1 VPLPR
6 NSWLSVAQFALLFAL
21 LAGTHTQA
29 AEPDQ
34 IAHGR
39 QLVSQIGCSQC
50 HTDLPQDSSLRE
62 LTPDLSSAGL
72 RYQPAWLFDFLQNPT
87 RVRHHIGNAR
97 MPAFSVTTKEA
108 LALTI
113 FLESQRQTD
122 GNWPPLPVG
131 LDAPRDTAPVSKDEF
146 HAELSHGLICL
157 TCHDYEGKGGHR
169 AVEFTNVSIRI
180 RREWV
185 GQYLVAPTRFGVSPA
200 TMPAQ
205 FFQLTPDRAHFR
217 EVTPGAAGKIQRITS
232 HLFSL
237 NATRRDALAQNLAA
251 ARHQFPDVT
260 AAHGETL
267 FRSLNCAACHRHH
280 SITPRTNAAPSL
292 AAEGLRVQKSWLE
305 SFLAHPTALRPF
317 GHQPGDGARMPDFR
331 LNAEEV
337 RSISAFLL
345 SQQSGL
351 IILKTE
357 YHPQIKSAFALNK
370 AALLLRDKLSC
381 LGCHSLDG
389 TGGRIAPDLGLARER
404 LQPSYVLNILRDP
417 RAVAPHSIMP
427 QAPLPEDT
435 VRLIAD
441 FLLQRDSVSHETSYL
456 SPLDQPAITAPATTR
471 AAQNYARHCA
481 ACHGV
486 DGKGDGFNAA
496 FLPVKPTLHA
506 DALAMSR
513 RPDDTLFDGIHAGG
527 LVLNKSHLMPAW
539 GNSFSSEEIRELVK
553 HIRSLCRCEGPA
565 WFRDDAK

>member
-1 VPLPR
+1 MA
-6 NSWLSVAQFALLFAL
+6 SM
-21 LAGTHTQA
+21 HTQA

-50 HTDLPQDSSLRE
+50 HTDLPQNSSLRE

-72 RYQPAWLFDFLQNPT
+72 RYQPAWLFDFLQSPT

-97 MPAFSVTTKEA
+97 MPAFPLTAKEA

-131 LDAPRDTAPVSKDEF
+131 LDAPGDTAPVSKDEF
-146 HAELSHGLICL
+146 HAELSRGLICL

-169 AVEFTNVSIRI
+169 AVELTNASVRL

-185 GQYLVAPTRFGVSPA
+185 GQYLVAPARFGVSPA

-205 FFQLTPDRAHFR
+205 FFQLTGDRGHFR
-217 EVTPGAAGKIQRITS
+217 EVTPGATGKIQRITS

-237 NATRRDALAQNLAA
+237 NATRRTVLEQNLAA

-260 AAHGETL
+260 VAHGETL

-292 AAEGLRVQKSWLE
+292 ADEGLRVQKPWLE

-331 LNAEEV
+331 LNAEEA

-345 SQQSGL
+345 SQQSGP

-357 YHPQIKSAFALNK
+357 YHPQTRSAFALNK

-427 QAPLPEDT
+427 RAPLPEDT
-435 VRLIAD
+435 ARLVAD
-441 FLLQRDSVSHETSYL
+441 FLLQRDSTPRETRYIS
-456 SPLDQPAITAPATTR
+456 SLDHSIINAPTTTR

-481 ACHGV
+481 ACHGA
-486 DGKGDGFNAA
+486 DGNGDGFNAA
-496 FLPVKPTLHA
+496 FLPVKPTLYA
-506 DALAMSR
+506 DAQAMSK

-527 LVLNKSHLMPAW
+527 SVLNKSHFMPAW
-539 GNSFSSEEIRELVK
+539 GHSFSAEEIRELVK

-565 WFRDDAK
+565 WSRDDAK